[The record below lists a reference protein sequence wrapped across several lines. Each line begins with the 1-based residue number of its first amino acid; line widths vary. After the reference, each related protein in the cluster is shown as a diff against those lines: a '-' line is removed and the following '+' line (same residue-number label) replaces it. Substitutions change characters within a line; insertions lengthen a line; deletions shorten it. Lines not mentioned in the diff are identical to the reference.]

1 MCTFEV
7 LATGTTQHELVA
19 ACVDCGRLT
28 GCFCD
33 GEELGP
39 SRRPCLATSH
49 YPEAAQKWAAGQRTP
64 LCTSCDR
71 KLQANATF
79 AVESP
84 WQPPHR
90 FGEEAHV
97 ESKAP
102 IQCESDAVASMDQ
115 RYGWRFD
122 IGRYLPAGD
131 RWRGGDN
138 HSGRGAEQF
147 SSDILAAW
155 HPDFWKK
162 LSVTELSRSSAFRV
176 PWREIG
182 VLSPETQAATEK
194 LVKHSQ

>member
-1 MCTFEV
+1 LLLHV
-7 LATGTTQHELVA
+7 LTA
-19 ACVDCGRLT
+19 AASPAV
-28 GCFCD
+28 FAMVK
-33 GEELGP
+33 
-39 SRRPCLATSH
+39 SS
-49 YPEAAQKWAAGQRTP
+49 AQAAGHAWRPLITLKQHRSGQRASAHRFAPVATEN
-64 LCTSCDR
+64 LE
-71 KLQANATF
+71 ANATF